1 MNEKKNKKTH
11 FRGIWWWGYLC
22 CTRIFVFWKTSTI
35 QNVHIGICREYH
47 GLSKYV
53 ITFLKMLF
61 YDDDIPK
68 IQCLTYFFQADIRKV
83 VKQGVVVNIVLVK
96 NDHYSS
102 FHAFSLCKSL
112 NFDWLFFF
120 FSISMSAYLLLFS
133 CFVFFFLWLCVF
145 IRSIRFWSF
154 SRHLRR
160 IIVYIVSTYFNR
172 HHYHK

>member
-1 MNEKKNKKTH
+1 MQGDRDFHTLSDYIRSFVITYLYIENKFGKMNEKKQKNALPGNLMMRVSLLYSN
-11 FRGIWWWGYLC
+11 F
-22 CTRIFVFWKTSTI
+22 FWKISTI
-35 QNVHIGICREYH
+35 QNVHIRICREFH

-112 NFDWLFFF
+112 NFD
-120 FSISMSAYLLLFS
+120 
-133 CFVFFFLWLCVF
+133 
-145 IRSIRFWSF
+145 
-154 SRHLRR
+154 
-160 IIVYIVSTYFNR
+160 
-172 HHYHK
+172 